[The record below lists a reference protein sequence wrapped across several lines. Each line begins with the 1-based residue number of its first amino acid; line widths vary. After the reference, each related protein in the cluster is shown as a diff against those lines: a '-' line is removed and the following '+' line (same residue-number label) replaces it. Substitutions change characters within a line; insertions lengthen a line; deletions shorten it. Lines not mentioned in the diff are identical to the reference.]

1 MVLLGAL
8 CGLLLATAAEAC
20 RVMLGN
26 NLHTVLPGRVYRC
39 AQLSGPALGQVLEA
53 HHIRTV
59 VNLRGC
65 GAPFPWYLD
74 ECRAT
79 HALNAA
85 QYDVCF
91 SAGRLPS
98 GSELRRLIEVLDRCE
113 YPLVLHCRR
122 GADRTGMAAGIVLL
136 LEPGTD
142 LDAARR
148 QLGLRYG
155 HVALGRPAYLD
166 QFFDLYQEWLDGQGL
181 THAPRHFRRWAQTEY
196 CPGAC
201 RCRVGPAQWPALVPR
216 GKPFRVQVR
225 FQNTSVKLWRFQP
238 ETNAGIHA
246 RYALWDD
253 SDRQIGGA
261 RAGLFP
267 AEVAPGHSIDLTLA
281 LPALHRPGRYRVLV
295 DLVDEQQCWFFQT
308 GSEPLETEFEVR
320 E

>member
-1 MVLLGAL
+1 MVIAGGL
-8 CGLLLATAAEAC
+8 CGLFLAAAAEAC

-26 NLHTVLPGRVYRC
+26 NFHTVVPGRVYRC
-39 AQLSGPALGQVLEA
+39 AQPSGAALEQMLKA

-79 HALNAA
+79 HGLNVA
-85 QYDVCF
+85 QEDICF

-98 GSELRRLIEVLDRCE
+98 APELRRLIEVLDRCE
-113 YPLVLHCRR
+113 YPILLHCRR
-122 GADRTGMAAGIVLL
+122 GADRTGVAAAIVLL
-136 LEPGTD
+136 LETGFD
-142 LDAARR
+142 LDRARR

-166 QFFDLYQEWLDGQGL
+166 QFFDLYQEWLEAHHWGHSPD
-181 THAPRHFRRWAQTEY
+181 RFRRWAQEEY
-196 CPGAC
+196 CPAEC
-201 RCRVGPAQWPALVPR
+201 RCRIDALELPAAVRP
-216 GKPFRVQVR
+216 GKPFTVLVR
-225 FQNTSVKLWRFQP
+225 FHNTSVKTWRFQA

-246 RYALWDD
+246 RYDLWDD
-253 SDRQIGGA
+253 CDQQVASA

-267 AEVAPGHSIDLTLA
+267 AEVRPGQAIDLKLA
-281 LPALHRPGRYRVLV
+281 LPALKAGSYRLLV
-295 DLVDEQQCWFFQT
+295 DLVDEQHCWFFQT